1 MWVCSDFIFYGS
13 YVGRNII
20 SPTIS
25 FEFAVMSNFLCSYY
39 WIWSSRIEDKNLKNF
54 VKHFVAFNVASL
66 SGFLIKMLF
75 LLLFQRLFGW
85 DVVVC
90 NLAALC
96 ISGLFNFFVEKLVVF
111 RKRKVR
117 PEHELLNI
125 KELGDITPIFR
136 GYWGRMLAKGVIA
149 ICDLN
154 RLNMLYDQV
163 YFERGKECVDKLLR
177 LMQCDYLLGHH
188 NRLQELPEGPFIV
201 ISNQPY
207 GAVDGIIMMDVI
219 GHVRPDFKLLAG
231 EVMGRIEPLRD
242 NFVFRHP
249 CPSGESGM
257 EEAEELIQ
265 SGGVLGIFPSARGA
279 RYRMSERRVVDAD
292 WNIDLI
298 KFIQKAQL
306 PVVPIRFLDR
316 NSRFYYSL
324 SVISFPLRM
333 LRLPSEFFN
342 KGRGQ
347 HRVVVGETI
356 TVEEQQQYT
365 DIDKYHAHLRSA
377 VYGITVPNTF
387 VRRSEIIDSEDI
399 F

>member
-39 WIWSSRIEDKNLKNF
+39 WIWSSRIEDKNIKNF
-54 VKHFVAFNVASL
+54 VKHFVAFNIASL

-125 KELGDITPIFR
+125 KELGDIAPIFR

-177 LMQCDYLLGHH
+177 LMQCDYLLGYH

-249 CPSGESGM
+249 SSSGESEM
-257 EEAEELIQ
+257 QEAEELIQ